1 VDITQ
6 GELVEAENDAFIR
19 RRDKQRRETEGER
32 LGEELYKESCRQY
45 VMKRDRE
52 RAAEWVEYLEGSATG
67 VLRNAFAIA
76 RKKRREAKKL
86 RERYELERLKETA

>member
-32 LGEELYKESCRQY
+32 LAEELYKRNCRDHNAQRELSY
-45 VMKRDRE
+45 LFQWRDFY
-52 RAAEWVEYLEGSATG
+52 AAQTEAHRRNYEWLVA
-67 VLRNAFAIA
+67 RNAAN
-76 RKKRREAKKL
+76 
-86 RERYELERLKETA
+86 LERVEREIERRTA